1 MTSTSVDKASGEDDL
16 ELLRAYEPV
25 VRYTEGELFLPI
37 AVEPYVAQCSL
48 WSEGETPLVAAGELT
63 LDDLCE
69 AGLRYRDQPLYLR
82 FVQAPMRARELNRWR
97 KEERS
102 RLRGTARFATVG
114 VIARL
119 IDALLRISL
128 LVRGKVPGGLVAA
141 AERTTREH
149 LATENCPYYGRV
161 VREGG
166 YTVLQYW
173 YFYACNNW
181 RSTFHGV
188 NDHEADWEM
197 VSVYLAPGPAQG
209 DGDGDEHPA
218 WVAFSSHDHTGDDL
232 RRRWDDPD
240 LQREGDH
247 PVVFAGAGSHSGAF
261 IAGDYVVSVELPA
274 LRRIIDL
281 LERGRRRLAPWAP
294 EPGTGGFGI
303 PYVDYAR
310 GDGHVVGP
318 GHPRTWSP
326 VLVDDDTPWVR
337 DFRGLWGLDTRD
349 TFGGERAPA
358 GPRYE
363 RSGAVRASWADP
375 LGWAG
380 LQKVSPT
387 ADEERAALAERI
399 KDLTD
404 RLAELD
410 RTIETDRDTLRGL
423 HAQARSLKARE
434 DTRELGRER
443 AAEVERCQR
452 ELAETTAERAR
463 LAEERAA
470 HREFLDDP
478 GPPLAPDAHVR
489 HKPVPHVV
497 AQDRRTSLL
506 RVWAAISAP
515 LLILASG
522 VVVTRPS
529 PVLLL
534 GFAIFLAVFV
544 GVEAVLRRRVLA
556 YLAGLTVL
564 ALAAALVAVIFFGLV
579 RNAQVVL
586 AALLTLTALALLFG
600 NLREFRSR

>member
-1 MTSTSVDKASGEDDL
+1 VTSTSVTRGPERSDL
-16 ELLRAYEPV
+16 ALLQAYEPI

-37 AVEPYVAQCSL
+37 AVERYVAQCSL
-48 WSEGETPLVAAGELT
+48 WSTGDTPLVPAGELT
-63 LDDLCE
+63 LDGLCE
-69 AGLRYRDQPLYLR
+69 AGRRYRGRPLHLR
-82 FVQAPMRARELNRWR
+82 FVQEPMRARELRRWR
-97 KEERS
+97 AEDRP

-149 LATENCPYYGRV
+149 LDEGACPYYGRV

-173 YFYACNNW
+173 YFYACNDW
-181 RSTFHGV
+181 RTTFHGV

-197 VSVYLAPGPAQG
+197 VSVYLAPGP
-209 DGDGDEHPA
+209 DGADRPA
-218 WVAFSSHDHTGDDL
+218 WVAFSSHDYAGDDL

-261 IAGDYVVSVELPA
+261 IPGDYVVSVQLPA
-274 LRRIIDL
+274 LRRVIDL

-318 GHPRTWSP
+318 GYPRTWRP
-326 VLVDDDTPWVR
+326 VLVDDDTAWVR
-337 DFRGLWGLDTRD
+337 HFRGLWGLDTRD
-349 TFGGERAPA
+349 SFGGERAPA
-358 GPRYE
+358 GPRHE
-363 RSGAVRASWADP
+363 RNGAVRSSWADP

-380 LQKVSPT
+380 LQKVPPT
-387 ADEERAALAERI
+387 EGEERAMLAERV
-399 KDLTD
+399 KELTE
-404 RLAELD
+404 RLAE
-410 RTIETDRDTLRGL
+410 IDRDVETERVALRGL
-423 HAQARSLKARE
+423 HGQVRSLTARQ
-434 DTRELGRER
+434 DTRALGRER
-443 AAEVERCQR
+443 AGELERRQR
-452 ELAETTAERAR
+452 ELAAATADRAR

-470 HREFLDDP
+470 HREFLERP
-478 GPPLAPDAHVR
+478 GPPTAPDAHLR
-489 HKPVPHVV
+489 HKPVPYVV

-515 LLILASG
+515 LLILATG
-522 VVVTRPS
+522 VVLTRPS

-534 GFAIFLAVFV
+534 GFAGFLALFV

-564 ALAAALVAVIFFGLV
+564 VLAAAVVVVIFFGLV
-579 RNAQVVL
+579 QNAQLVL
-586 AALLTLTALALLFG
+586 AGVLTLTALMLLVG